1 MDGVDRADAADPGTD
16 GAGRW
21 ANGGQDVERGTKSC
35 IVAPLRVKCT
45 QREVSN
51 SSVCSSAKP
60 ESMLSVL
67 IKIYKSY

>member
-16 GAGRW
+16 GASRW
-21 ANGGQDVERGTKSC
+21 AYRGRDVERGTRSC

-45 QREVSN
+45 QREASN
-51 SSVCSSAKP
+51 SSVCSSTKP

-67 IKIYKSY
+67 IKKYKSC